1 MAIEPRQSPIRVSCF
16 ECPLRHM
23 KRFRPFT
30 EGELEFVSTFKRGEL
45 IADPGTTVLVEG
57 ARSAHLYTVLSGW
70 GFRYK
75 ILEDGRRQ
83 ILNYIVP
90 GDMIGLQGAVMAEMQ
105 HSVEALTPM
114 TLCVFER
121 SRLFS
126 LFELHPGLGFDLT
139 WLAAREES
147 ILDEHLL
154 SIGRRSALERSSYL
168 LAFLFDRGVSAGILG
183 DNLRHI
189 PVTQMH
195 FADTLGLSIV
205 HTNKTLKKLAD
216 RGLIRWRERG
226 CDILDPLGLQDIAGW
241 SPTEQRVR
249 PFI

>member
-1 MAIEPRQSPIRVSCF
+1 MALEPRHNAIRVSCY
-16 ECPLRHM
+16 ECPLRRM
-23 KRFRPFT
+23 KQFRPFT
-30 EGELEFVSTFKRGEL
+30 EEELEFVANFKRGEL
-45 IADPGTTVLVEG
+45 QAEPGTTVLVEG
-57 ARSAHLYTVLSGW
+57 GRSAHLYTVLGGW

-83 ILNYIVP
+83 ILNYVVP

-126 LFELHPGLGFDLT
+126 LFERHPGLGFDLT
-139 WLAAREES
+139 WLASREET

-154 SIGRRSALERSSYL
+154 SVGRRSALERASYL
-168 LAFLFDRGVSAGILG
+168 LAFLFERGRVAGIVTEER
-183 DNLRHI
+183 RHVPI
-189 PVTQMH
+189 TQTH
-195 FADTLGLSIV
+195 LADTLGLSIV
-205 HTNKTLKKLAD
+205 HTNKTLKKLSD
-216 RGLIRWRERG
+216 RGLILWRDRG
-226 CDILDPLGLQDIAGW
+226 CEILDARGLEDIAGW
-241 SPTEQRVR
+241 TPGEPRVR

>member
-1 MAIEPRQSPIRVSCF
+1 MAIEPSPSPIRVSCF

-30 EGELEFVSTFKRGEL
+30 EAELEFVSTFKRGEL

-139 WLAAREES
+139 WLAAREEC

-154 SIGRRSALERSSYL
+154 SIGRRSAPVL
-168 LAFLFDRGVSAGILG
+168 L
-183 DNLRHI
+183 
-189 PVTQMH
+189 
-195 FADTLGLSIV
+195 
-205 HTNKTLKKLAD
+205 
-216 RGLIRWRERG
+216 
-226 CDILDPLGLQDIAGW
+226 
-241 SPTEQRVR
+241 
-249 PFI
+249 

>member
-1 MAIEPRQSPIRVSCF
+1 
-16 ECPLRHM
+16 M
-23 KRFRPFT
+23 KKFRSFT
-30 EGELEFVSTFKRGEL
+30 EAELEFVSTFRRGEL

-57 ARSAHLYTVLSGW
+57 SSSAHLYTVLSGW

-83 ILNYIVP
+83 ILNYLVP
-90 GDMIGLQGAVMAEMQ
+90 GDMVGLQGAVMSEMQ

-126 LFELHPGLGFDLT
+126 LFERHPGLGFDLT
-139 WLAAREES
+139 WLAAREEC

-168 LAFLFDRGVSAGILG
+168 LAFLFDRAVNAGILG
-183 DNLRHI
+183 ENHRHI
-189 PVTQMH
+189 PVTQIH

-241 SPTEQRVR
+241 TPTEQRVR

>member
-1 MAIEPRQSPIRVSCF
+1 MVAEPRQNPVRINCY
-16 ECPLRHM
+16 ECPLRRM
-23 KRFRPFT
+23 KQFRPFT
-30 EGELEFVSTFKRGEL
+30 EEELDFVAQFKRGEL
-45 IADPGTTVLVEG
+45 QADPGTTVLVEG
-57 ARSAHLYTVLSGW
+57 ARSAHLYTVLAGW

-83 ILNYIVP
+83 ILNYVVP
-90 GDMIGLQGAVMAEMQ
+90 GDMVGLQGAVMAEMQ
-105 HSVEALTPM
+105 HSVEAMTSM

-126 LFELHPGLGFDLT
+126 LFERHAGLGFDLT
-139 WLAAREES
+139 WLAAREEV

-154 SIGRRSALERSSYL
+154 SIGRRSALERASYL
-168 LAFLFDRGVSAGILG
+168 LAFLYDRGVLAGLL
-183 DNLRHI
+183 DDTRRHI
-189 PVTQMH
+189 PVTQTH

-216 RGLIRWRERG
+216 RELIRWRDRG
-226 CDILDPLGLQDIAGW
+226 CEIVDPEGLRAIAGW
-241 SPTEQRVR
+241 VPGDLRIR

>member
-1 MAIEPRQSPIRVSCF
+1 MVSEPRQNPVRVSCY
-16 ECPLRHM
+16 ECPLRSIGQ
-23 KRFRPFT
+23 FRPFT
-30 EGELEFVSTFKRGEL
+30 NEELDFVAQFKRGEL
-45 IADPGTTVLVEG
+45 QADPGTTVLVEG

-83 ILNYIVP
+83 ILNYVVP
-90 GDMIGLQGAVMAEMQ
+90 GDMVGLQGAVMDEMQ

-126 LFELHPGLGFDLT
+126 LFERHAGLGFDLT
-139 WLAAREES
+139 WLAAREEV

-154 SIGRRSALERSSYL
+154 SIGRRSALERASYL
-168 LAFLFDRGVSAGILG
+168 LAFLFDRGTLAGLLD
-183 DNLRHI
+183 DNRRHI

-216 RGLIRWRERG
+216 RELIRWRDRG
-226 CDILDPLGLQDIAGW
+226 CEVMDPEGLRAIAGW
-241 SPTEQRVR
+241 TPGDARIR

>member
-1 MAIEPRQSPIRVSCF
+1 MAIEPSPSPIRVSCF

-30 EGELEFVSTFKRGEL
+30 EAELEFVSTFKRGEL

-83 ILNYIVP
+83 ILNYVVP

-139 WLAAREES
+139 WLAAREEC

-154 SIGRRSALERSSYL
+154 SIGRRSAVERSSYL
-168 LAFLFDRGVSAGILG
+168 LAFLFDRGVNAGILG
-183 DNLRHI
+183 DNHRHI
-189 PVTQMH
+189 PATQMH

-216 RGLIRWRERG
+216 RRLIRWRERG
-226 CDILDPLGLQDIAGW
+226 CDIIDPVGLQEIAGW
-241 SPTEQRVR
+241 TPGDPRVR

>member
-57 ARSAHLYTVLSGW
+57 ARSAHLYTVLYGW

-90 GDMIGLQGAVMAEMQ
+90 GDIIGLQGAVMAEMQ

-126 LFELHPGLGFDLT
+126 LFELHPGLSFDLT

-154 SIGRRSALERSSYL
+154 SIGRRSALERASYL

-226 CDILDPLGLQDIAGW
+226 CDILEPLGLQDIAGW
-241 SPTEQRVR
+241 TPTEPRVR
-249 PFI
+249 PFV